1 MVSCRRAGISR
12 RALAAGVLGMSLAGL
27 TAAPQARA
35 QQAKLPGP
43 VKILVGF
50 AAGGQ
55 SDLLARF
62 VADKMK
68 DTLGTPVVVENKTG
82 AGGRIAV
89 AAAKTAPADGTTL
102 VLANI
107 SHMSVAPSIYKD
119 LPYDPVKDFTPIGRV
134 ADFQI
139 ALTTG
144 KQTGAK
150 DFKALLAWL
159 KANPDKASSG
169 NPGSG
174 SLPHLYGFEL
184 GTAAGIKLT
193 AVPYR
198 GGSPI
203 VAALNQGELAMG
215 WASITD
221 FIEQHRAGKMH
232 IVAVTGS
239 KRSAQLPETPTF
251 AELGYPSVS
260 SNGWIG
266 LFGPAAM
273 KADVVATLHKALTAA
288 LADASVAGKMAKL
301 GMIVAPSSGAELA
314 AQAATDRKKW
324 QPVIDKA
331 GIKQ

>member
-1 MVSCRRAGISR
+1 MSSCVRAGVTKR
-12 RALAAGVLGMSLAGL
+12 LLMTAVLGLVAAGAGEL
-27 TAAPQARA
+27 EQAQA
-35 QQAKLPGP
+35 QDVKLQGP

-50 AAGGQ
+50 SAGGQ
-55 SDLLARF
+55 SDLLARI
-62 VADKMK
+62 VADRMK
-68 DTLGTPVVVENKTG
+68 DTLATPVVVENKTG

-89 AAAKTAPADGTTL
+89 AAAKSASADGTTL

-119 LPYDPVKDFTPIGRV
+119 LPYDPAKDFSPIGRV

-144 KQTGAK
+144 VQTGAK
-150 DFKALLAWL
+150 DFETLLGWL

-184 GTAAGIKLT
+184 GTATGLKLT

-198 GGSPI
+198 GGAPI

-215 WASITD
+215 WASVTD
-221 FIEQHRAGKMH
+221 FIEQHRAGKLH

-239 KRSAQLPETPTF
+239 RRSAQLPDTPTF

-266 LFGPAAM
+266 LFGPGGM
-273 KADVVATLHKALTAA
+273 KPEVIAKLHKALTAA
-288 LADASVAGKMAKL
+288 LADASVNEKLAKL
-301 GMIVAPSSGAELA
+301 GMIVSPSTGAELA
-314 AQAATDRKKW
+314 AQVAADRKKW
-324 QPVIDKA
+324 QPVIELA